1 MKVAIASMGVDVNS
15 PVAYQFGR
23 APYYIIYDS
32 NSDTVESLPNT
43 YAIAAGGA
51 GIQAVQMLVSRGVN
65 LVLMGGVVGPNASMV
80 LDAAGVPVIP
90 NVSGNVNEAIEA
102 VKSGRY
108 STVQSYT
115 APYPVPV
122 SPPVQFTSAE
132 DELKY
137 IEDRIKYIEKRLKDV
152 EKQLKGV

>member
-1 MKVAIASMGVDVNS
+1 MKVAIASMGADANS

-32 NSDTVESLPNT
+32 NSDSMESLPNT
-43 YAIAAGGA
+43 YAMASGGA
-51 GIQAVQMLVSRGVN
+51 GIQAAQMLVSRGVN
-65 LVLMGGVVGPNASMV
+65 LVIMGGVVGPNASMV

-90 NVSGNVNEAIEA
+90 SVSGSVKEAIEA
-102 VKSGRY
+102 VKSGKY
-108 STVQSYT
+108 SAVQSYP
-115 APYPVPV
+115 APYPAHA
-122 SPPVQFTSAE
+122 SPPVRFTSAE